1 DAAAVS
7 ARFDRLLATIT
18 ARLAATGRSGPVL
31 VFSHG
36 HAIRCLAARWL
47 GDPVAWGRQFWLG
60 TGAVCSL
67 GYEHGYPVVLHWNVS
82 TALGSGAAR

>member
-1 DAAAVS
+1 
-7 ARFDRLLATIT
+7 
-18 ARLAATGRSGPVL
+18 VL

-47 GDPVAWGRQFWLG
+47 GLPVTSGRQFWLG

-67 GYEHGYPVVLHWNVS
+67 GYEHERPVVLRWNIDS
-82 TALGSGAAR
+82 TISATGGR